1 MSAIDPLNDQLL
13 TMSQAAALLPKRRG
27 GSKVAI
33 TTLWRWRTRGSKGV
47 RLATVKVGGHVYTS
61 REALTAFIEAQS
73 VAAPALPA
81 AESPSRRSRR
91 AMAELEKMGI

>member
-1 MSAIDPLNDQLL
+1 MPIDPLSDQLL
-13 TMSQAAALLPKRRG
+13 TMTEAARLLPKRRG

-47 RLATVKVGGHVYTS
+47 RLATVRVGGCVYTTAA
-61 REALTAFIEAQS
+61 ALRDFIESQS
-73 VAAPALPA
+73 GTAAALPA

-91 AMAELEKMGI
+91 AMRELEKMGL

>member
-1 MSAIDPLNDQLL
+1 MPIDPLSEELL

-27 GSKVAI
+27 GSRVAI

-47 RLATVKVGGHVYTS
+47 RLATVRVGGCVYTTAA
-61 REALTAFIEAQS
+61 ALRDFIESQQS
-73 VAAPALPA
+73 GTAAALPA

-91 AMAELEKMGI
+91 AMAELERMGL

>member
-1 MSAIDPLNDQLL
+1 MSPIDPLNEELL
-13 TMSQAAALLPKRRG
+13 TMSEAARLLPKRRG
-27 GSKVAI
+27 GSRVAI

-47 RLATVKVGGHVYTS
+47 HLATVRVGGCVYTS

-73 VAAPALPA
+73 GTAPALPA